1 MRSTTDVGGGF
12 LTSEHRLHPGKE
24 GVPPCPITDGQ
35 HITPRNPVQS
45 GQRLPQSSDSAP
57 ERQGFP
63 PVQSEGDRYHPTKPC
78 PIRAKITSEDR
89 SPHPARGRD
98 KNRRA
103 PLSARWSWVGIVGE
117 ERGRHCS
124 WCASL
129 VVVVAVSQAGPLT
142 IPQPS
147 TSISHFVEQ

>member
-1 MRSTTDVGGGF
+1 MCAAKFFSLDFCNTQRQQINPSLLRTFDAIAHVRSTTDVGGGF

-24 GVPPCPITDGQ
+24 GVPPLSNHGWPA
-35 HITPRNPVQS
+35 H
-45 GQRLPQSSDSAP
+45 
-57 ERQGFP
+57 
-63 PVQSEGDRYHPTKPC
+63 HPTKPC
-78 PIRAKITSEDR
+78 PIMAKITSEDR

-103 PLSARWSWVGIVGE
+103 PLSARWSWVGIVRE

-129 VVVVAVSQAGPLT
+129 VVVIAVSQAGPLT
-142 IPQPS
+142 IPQPL